1 MDEYWRVVS
10 ELLAVN
16 EMNVVERM
24 ERDGREMNLGVDGGI
39 NNRAD
44 REKRREWLTQTDC
57 LTDGLIERDKIDKL
71 KSTRE
76 RS

>member
-44 REKRREWLTQTDC
+44 REKRREWLTETDC
-57 LTDGLIERDKIDKL
+57 LTDGSID
-71 KSTRE
+71 RE
-76 RS
+76 TE